1 MHSSDVNDVFLCFKA
16 FSVFALIL
24 LCSDIQSMY
33 KISTHSSKSHSFFII
48 NKTKGYKYFG
58 VEVNLTLNLNSYSN
72 KRYKNMTLRLR
83 LLSKLRSDV
92 TASTVASVYNMVT
105 MILFSRYSLMKPTLT
120 QTQINRILLFEQDN
134 VKRNE
139 LNWYIFKNKESVYS
153 STQSSHGRSC
163 DQYENYFEFLNTTV
177 KTRNKNILFHLPNF
191 LARYFIFDI

>member
-1 MHSSDVNDVFLCFKA
+1 MHSSDVNDIFLCFKA

-33 KISTHSSKSHSFFII
+33 KISTHSSKLHSFFII

-72 KRYKNMTLRLR
+72 KRYKNMTSRLR

-92 TASTVASVYNMVT
+92 TASTTWLPWY
-105 MILFSRYSLMKPTLT
+105 FSQDVVLMKPTLT